1 MELGNLIFGN
11 SRGEFPVERGDWQ
24 KCFCKFIEDIGLDSY
39 GYVPAWASDSLKKH
53 QTARGGF
60 ENDVFI
66 INPYYWGDDD
76 TEKVK
81 PNFIFKKT
89 GYTLDWY
96 KYPLRDSYANQDISF
111 AEFKEMLEECK
122 KSIK

>member
-24 KCFCKFIEDIGLDSY
+24 KVFCEFLEDMGFDSY
-39 GYVPAWASDSLKKH
+39 GYVPMWASNELKKF

-66 INPYYWGDDD
+66 INPYYWGEDDS
-76 TEKVK
+76 EKVK

-111 AEFKEMLEECK
+111 AEFKEMIEECK
-122 KSIK
+122 KSV